1 MNKKNIISHRLNTYS
16 IYWTLN
22 KCEVLWTTNYSI
34 YIRINDPNNLKQLFS
49 NNIYKSLVFKNNI
62 IKVNDT
68 RYTNLDKGVYN
79 LVLQLNN
86 LSWTIHSYE
95 LKHYKEITFID
106 D

>member
-1 MNKKNIISHRLNTYS
+1 MNKSNKSTTYS
-16 IYWTLN
+16 IYWTLT
-22 KCEVLWTTNYSI
+22 KCEVLWTSKYSI
-34 YIRINDPNNLKQLFS
+34 YIRLNDPTNLKQLYS
-49 NNIYKSLVFKNNI
+49 NNIYRALIFKNNI

-68 RYTNLDKGVYN
+68 RYTHLDKGVYN
-79 LVLQLNN
+79 IVLQLNK

>member
-1 MNKKNIISHRLNTYS
+1 MNKTNIRSHRLTTDS
-16 IYWTLN
+16 LYWTLTN
-22 KCEVLWTTNYSI
+22 CEVLWTSNYSI
-34 YIRINDPNNLKQLFS
+34 YIRLNDTSNIRQLKS
-49 NNIYKSLVFKNNI
+49 NNIYESLIFKNNI

-68 RYTNLDKGVYN
+68 RYTHLDKGVYN
-79 LVLQLNN
+79 IVLQLNK